1 MIRKL
6 RSLFKTDEGVNR
18 NIKLYLLTVLLINI
32 GFGVIEADF
41 NLYILSMNMSPDFL
55 GVILSLTPFAQVLAA
70 IPIGFL
76 AEKIGSK
83 RSLILVNLVVGFS
96 YLLRV
101 FSPNQTLILLGS
113 FILGTV
119 RTGYFIIQMPFIS
132 QYAGKQKDKEYSFA
146 SITIYSSTAFGNLIG
161 GFLPVLLAS
170 LFINETSTYRTIMV
184 WASLLIILGT
194 IPLFFLKKD
203 KPADTG
209 KISLSPYLKGIDK
222 NTVRFAGIEFF
233 LGIGFGFLLFYMNII
248 FVYYYKSTLQAYGT
262 MSAVLIIPIV
272 ILLLAGPSLAKKFN
286 GLKIILI
293 TRILSSLF
301 AVFTIITTNA
311 LIGASAYI
319 IFRSLI
325 GAGTSLWLSFAS
337 SVATKRSRTATS
349 AWLEITFQIGFIA
362 AALGGG
368 HLIARGSYPALGIIS
383 GVSMVIAFLLTYLF
397 FGKKYLSPP
406 VE

>member
-1 MIRKL
+1 MISKF
-6 RSLFKTDEGVNR
+6 RSLFQTEEGVNR
-18 NIKLYLLTVLLINI
+18 NIKLYLLAVLLINI

-96 YLLRV
+96 HLLRV

-146 SITIYSSTAFGNLIG
+146 SITIYSSTAIGNLIG

-184 WASLLIILGT
+184 WASLLIVMGT

-203 KPADTG
+203 KPADTR

-233 LGIGFGFLLFYMNII
+233 LGTGFGFLLFYMNII
-248 FVYYYKSTLQAYGT
+248 FVYYYKSNLQAYGT

-272 ILLLAGPSLAKKFN
+272 ILLLAGPSLAKKYN
-286 GLKIILI
+286 GLRIILV
-293 TRILSSLF
+293 TRILSSVF
-301 AVFTIITTNA
+301 AVFTIITTNP
-311 LIGASAYI
+311 LVGASAYI

-368 HLIARGSYPALGIIS
+368 HLIARGSYPALGFIS
-383 GVSMVIAFLLTYLF
+383 AGSMVIAYLLTNLF
-397 FGKKYLSPP
+397 FGKKHLYPP
-406 VE
+406 AE

>member
-1 MIRKL
+1 MIRKF

-146 SITIYSSTAFGNLIG
+146 SITIYSSTALGNLIG

-203 KPADTG
+203 KPADTR

-233 LGIGFGFLLFYMNII
+233 LGTGFGFLLFYMNII

-262 MSAVLIIPIV
+262 MSAILIIPIV

-383 GVSMVIAFLLTYLF
+383 GGSMVIAFLLTYLF

-406 VE
+406 AE

>member
-1 MIRKL
+1 MISKFH
-6 RSLFKTDEGVNR
+6 SLFQTEEGVDR
-18 NIKLYLLTVLLINI
+18 NIKLYLLTVLLVNI

-146 SITIYSSTAFGNLIG
+146 SITIYSSTAIGNLIG
-161 GFLPVLLAS
+161 GFLPALLAS
-170 LFINETSTYRTIMV
+170 LFINETSTYRMIMV
-184 WASLLIILGT
+184 CASLLIILGT
-194 IPLFFLKKD
+194 TPLLFLKKD
-203 KPADTG
+203 KPADTR

-233 LGIGFGFLLFYMNII
+233 LGTGFGFLLFYMNII
-248 FVYYYKSTLQAYGT
+248 FVYYYKSNLQAYGT

-272 ILLLAGPSLAKKFN
+272 ILLLAGPSLAKKYN
-286 GLKIILI
+286 GLRIILI
-293 TRILSSLF
+293 TRILSSVF
-301 AVFTIITTNA
+301 AVFTIITTNP

-337 SVATKRSRTATS
+337 SVATNRSRTATS

-383 GVSMVIAFLLTYLF
+383 AGSMVIAYLLTNLF

-406 VE
+406 AK

>member
-1 MIRKL
+1 MISKF
-6 RSLFKTDEGVNR
+6 RSLFQTEEGVNR

-96 YLLRV
+96 HLLRV

-146 SITIYSSTAFGNLIG
+146 SITIYSSTAIGNLIG

-184 WASLLIILGT
+184 WASLLIGMGT

-203 KPADTG
+203 KPADTR

-233 LGIGFGFLLFYMNII
+233 LGTGFGFLLFYMNII
-248 FVYYYKSTLQAYGT
+248 FVYYYKSNLQAYGT

-272 ILLLAGPSLAKKFN
+272 ILLLAGPSLAKKYN
-286 GLKIILI
+286 GLRIILV
-293 TRILSSLF
+293 TRILSSVF
-301 AVFTIITTNA
+301 AVFTIITTNP
-311 LIGASAYI
+311 LVGASAYI

-368 HLIARGSYPALGIIS
+368 HLIARGSYPALGFIS
-383 GVSMVIAFLLTYLF
+383 AGSMVIAYLLTNLF

-406 VE
+406 AE

>member
-1 MIRKL
+1 MLTSI
-6 RSLFKTDEGVNR
+6 RSLFQTDQGIDR
-18 NIKLYLLTVLLINI
+18 NIKLYLLTVLLISI
-32 GFGVIEADF
+32 GFGMIEADF

-101 FSPNQTLILLGS
+101 FSSNQTLILLGS

-146 SITIYSSTAFGNLIG
+146 SITIYSSTAVGNLIG
-161 GFLPVLLAS
+161 GFLPVILAS
-170 LFINETSTYRTIMV
+170 LFITETLTYRMILIG
-184 WASLLIILGT
+184 ASLLIILGT
-194 IPLFFLKKD
+194 TPLFFLKKD
-203 KPADTG
+203 KPADTR

-222 NTVRFAGIEFF
+222 NTVKFAGIEFF
-233 LGIGFGFLLFYMNII
+233 LGTGFGFLLFYMNII
-248 FVYYYKSTLQAYGT
+248 FVYYYNSNLQAYGT

-272 ILLLAGPSLAKKFN
+272 ILLLAGPSLAKKYN
-286 GLKIILI
+286 GLRIILI
-293 TRILSSLF
+293 TRILSSIF
-301 AVFTIITTNA
+301 AVFTIITTNP

-325 GAGTSLWLSFAS
+325 GVGTSLWLSFAS

-349 AWLEITFQIGFIA
+349 AWLEITFQIGFIV
-362 AALGGG
+362 AALVGG
-368 HLIARGSYPALGIIS
+368 HLIARGSYPVLGFIS
-383 GVSMVIAFLLTYLF
+383 AVSMVIAYILTNLF
-397 FGKKYLSPP
+397 FGKKHLSSSS
-406 VE
+406 E

>member
-1 MIRKL
+1 MIRKF
-6 RSLFKTDEGVNR
+6 RSLFQTDEGINR

-113 FILGTV
+113 FILGIV

-132 QYAGKQKDKEYSFA
+132 QYAGKQKDKEYSFS

-203 KPADTG
+203 KPADTR

-233 LGIGFGFLLFYMNII
+233 LGTGFGFLLFYMNII

-272 ILLLAGPSLAKKFN
+272 ILLLAGPSLAKKYN

-383 GVSMVIAFLLTYLF
+383 GVSMVIAFLLTYFF
-397 FGKKYLSPP
+397 FGKKHLSSPA
-406 VE
+406 E

>member
-1 MIRKL
+1 MISKF
-6 RSLFKTDEGVNR
+6 RSLFQTEEGVNR

-96 YLLRV
+96 HLLRV

-146 SITIYSSTAFGNLIG
+146 SITIYSSTAIGNLIG

-184 WASLLIILGT
+184 WASLLIGMGT

-203 KPADTG
+203 KPADTR

-233 LGIGFGFLLFYMNII
+233 LGTGFGFLLFYMNII
-248 FVYYYKSTLQAYGT
+248 FVYYYKSNLQAYGT

-272 ILLLAGPSLAKKFN
+272 ILLLAGPSLAKKYN
-286 GLKIILI
+286 GLRIILV
-293 TRILSSLF
+293 TRILSSVF
-301 AVFTIITTNA
+301 AVFTIITTNP
-311 LIGASAYI
+311 LVGASAYI

-368 HLIARGSYPALGIIS
+368 HLIARGSYPALGFIS
-383 GVSMVIAFLLTYLF
+383 AGSMVIAYLLTNLF
-397 FGKKYLSPP
+397 FGKKHLSPTA
-406 VE
+406 E

>member
-1 MIRKL
+1 MISKF
-6 RSLFKTDEGVNR
+6 RSLFQTEEGVNR

-55 GVILSLTPFAQVLAA
+55 GVVLSLTPFAQVLAA

-83 RSLILVNLVVGFS
+83 KSLILVNLVVGFS
-96 YLLRV
+96 HLLRV

-132 QYAGKQKDKEYSFA
+132 QYAGKQKNKEYSFA
-146 SITIYSSTAFGNLIG
+146 SITIYSSTAIGNLIG

-184 WASLLIILGT
+184 WASLLIGMGT

-203 KPADTG
+203 KPADTR

-233 LGIGFGFLLFYMNII
+233 LGTGFGFLLFYMNII
-248 FVYYYKSTLQAYGT
+248 FVYYYKSNLQAYGT

-272 ILLLAGPSLAKKFN
+272 ILLLAGPSLAKKYN
-286 GLKIILI
+286 GLRIILV
-293 TRILSSLF
+293 TRILSSVF
-301 AVFTIITTNA
+301 AVFTIITTNP
-311 LIGASAYI
+311 LVGASAYI

-383 GVSMVIAFLLTYLF
+383 GMSMVIAYLLTNLF

-406 VE
+406 AE

>member
-1 MIRKL
+1 MISKF
-6 RSLFKTDEGVNR
+6 RSLFQTEEGVNR

-96 YLLRV
+96 HLLRV

-146 SITIYSSTAFGNLIG
+146 SITIYSSTAIGNLIG

-184 WASLLIILGT
+184 WASLLIGMGT

-203 KPADTG
+203 KPADTR

-233 LGIGFGFLLFYMNII
+233 LGTGFGFLLFYMNII
-248 FVYYYKSTLQAYGT
+248 FVYYYKSNLQAYGT

-272 ILLLAGPSLAKKFN
+272 ILLLAGPSLAKKYN
-286 GLKIILI
+286 GLRIILV
-293 TRILSSLF
+293 TRILSSVF
-301 AVFTIITTNA
+301 AVFTIITTNP
-311 LIGASAYI
+311 LVGASAYI

-349 AWLEITFQIGFIA
+349 AWLEITFQIGFRA

-368 HLIARGSYPALGIIS
+368 HLIARGSYPALGFIS
-383 GVSMVIAFLLTYLF
+383 AGSMVIAYLLTNLF

-406 VE
+406 AE

>member
-1 MIRKL
+1 MISKF
-6 RSLFKTDEGVNR
+6 RSLFQTEEGVNR

-96 YLLRV
+96 HLLRV

-146 SITIYSSTAFGNLIG
+146 SITIYSSTAIGNLIG

-184 WASLLIILGT
+184 WASLLIGMGT

-203 KPADTG
+203 KPADTR

-233 LGIGFGFLLFYMNII
+233 LGTGFGFLLFYMNII
-248 FVYYYKSTLQAYGT
+248 FVYYYKSNLQAYGT

-272 ILLLAGPSLAKKFN
+272 ILLLAGPSLAKKYN
-286 GLKIILI
+286 GLRIILV
-293 TRILSSLF
+293 TRILSSVF
-301 AVFTIITTNA
+301 AVFTIITTNP
-311 LIGASAYI
+311 LVGASAYI

-368 HLIARGSYPALGIIS
+368 HLIARGSYPALGFIS
-383 GVSMVIAFLLTYLF
+383 AGSMVIAYLLTNLF
-397 FGKKYLSPP
+397 FGKKHLSPP
-406 VE
+406 AE

>member
-1 MIRKL
+1 MIRKF
-6 RSLFKTDEGVNR
+6 RSLFQTDESINR

-113 FILGTV
+113 FILGIV

-132 QYAGKQKDKEYSFA
+132 QYAGKQKDKEYSFS

-203 KPADTG
+203 KPADTR

-233 LGIGFGFLLFYMNII
+233 LGTGFGFLLFYMNII

-272 ILLLAGPSLAKKFN
+272 ILLLAGPSLAKKYN

-383 GVSMVIAFLLTYLF
+383 GVSMVIAFLLTYFF
-397 FGKKYLSPP
+397 FGKKHLSPP
-406 VE
+406 AE